1 MSVEQRRSAE
11 EGFLSNPGPFLA
23 KIVSHLDSKYMGS
36 LEVELLGKS
45 GSDSKASGQVF
56 QVKYLNPF
64 YGVTSAEFLG
74 NENTYNDSQKS
85 YGMWFIP
92 PDVGGIVMVIF
103 VEGDTTKG
111 YWMGCVQDEFMNF
124 MVPGLAATDS
134 NEESGRSPT
143 AEFNRNANDI
153 AISDPEQIYK
163 PIHPLKTVL
172 TNQGLIEDD
181 IRGITT
187 SSARREWPSAVF
199 GISTPG
205 PIDKQ
210 ENAKQGNV
218 GKAESETTSA
228 FVSRLGG
235 TTFVMDDGD
244 DKFIRLT
251 SPSEGPPEYEAL
263 EALTE
268 GEVPSGDKTIPH
280 NELVRIRTRTGH
292 QILLHNSE
300 DLIYIGNARG
310 TAWIELSS
318 DGKIDIFAEDSI
330 SVRTK
335 QDFNFYADRDFNIE
349 VGRNFNLKVANRFQQ
364 EVGENFNLIVDGDRT
379 ISVAGNQNIV
389 VTGNQLITTEGDLD
403 INTSGTSK
411 LFSDGDFNLKSS
423 GNNNFTTDGN
433 TNINSGGNHFEEA
446 STIHMNGPSAESA
459 AKATVATPPEALST
473 FVNPIDTENGITSI
487 MLRIP
492 THEPWP
498 HHENLDPISF
508 KAEKTDREA
517 GSDIE
522 VPTSWK
528 EYSTITDTFAKIK
541 GT

>member
-205 PIDKQ
+205 PVDKQ

-389 VTGNQLITTEGDLD
+389 VTGNQLITTKGDLD

-423 GNNNFTTDGN
+423 GNNNFTTGGN

-446 STIHMNGPSAESA
+446 SIIHMNGPSAESA
-459 AKATVATPPEALST
+459 AKATTATPPEALST

-528 EYSTITDTFAKIK
+528 EYSTTTDTFAKIK